1 MSERDAFGPSL
12 KAERDRRGIPLQA
25 IADSTKIGIS
35 LLAALERNDVS
46 RWPKGIFRRSFVRE
60 YVAALG
66 LPPEPF
72 VAEFVRL
79 FPDDGP
85 CPCPDDPYV
94 PYLDV
99 ADAEATEFRLTL
111 EGGPSATWRTV
122 RTRALIAGIE
132 ASVVL
137 AVGSIFA
144 WMLGTPVWSASGIL
158 ALIYYPLAS
167 VFLERTPTPHLV
179 FQPTG
184 VVRLLHAASRSLRQL
199 RLQRRP
205 APPAS
210 DRSPIIEEMDA
221 TPTTTASEWRTAS
234 N

>member
-85 CPCPDDPYV
+85 CPDGPY
-94 PYLDV
+94 PDV
-99 ADAEATEFRLTL
+99 AVVEATEFRLTL
-111 EGGPSATWRTV
+111 EEGPAASWRMV
-122 RTRALIAGIE
+122 RTRALISGIE
-132 ASVVL
+132 VGVVVAL
-137 AVGSIFA
+137 GSLIA
-144 WMLGTPVWSASGIL
+144 WALEVPIWSASGIL
-158 ALIYYPLAS
+158 ALIYYPVAS
-167 VFLERTPTPHLV
+167 IFLERAPTPHLV
-179 FQPTG
+179 FQPAG
-184 VVRLLHAASRSLRQL
+184 AVRLLHAASRSLRRI
-199 RLQRRP
+199 RLQSSG
-205 APPAS
+205 PPAS
-210 DRSPIIEEMDA
+210 SRSPVTEEIDA
-221 TPTTTASEWRTAS
+221 AATTTSEWRTAS